1 MKIITIDN
9 YIVNTRIK
17 ELKTWTYENNISK
30 IGGLIM
36 EKSKMLLV
44 ALGQGA
50 GNIVDGLL
58 SKNKRYNGL
67 FFNSSLFD
75 IKPLKNANM
84 DKNVYL
90 YPGTDGSGRDR
101 KKSKEMIID
110 NANAIGNLLR
120 KYPQTEVMVVF
131 TSMAGGT
138 GSGAIKTFIQI
149 AAASIPSTK
158 INVVAILPSLTEDQ
172 LSFKNTIECWNDI
185 NGVIDLISDIKFIDN
200 NKRNTYKEVNNEVIE
215 SLDLS
220 YNIMGI
226 HSDGNID
233 RKDSFRINTADGSG
247 LVLKLYDGLKDERT
261 AIDLAIKNSV
271 FAQPDSYDCD
281 YLGINLKTNGYDP
294 AKIAQCFDVYKST
307 YTTYNDTSNIVVLGG
322 CETPTESIKLVK
334 MALDDK
340 SKRKS
345 SRNKNRSVIINFD
358 DENTIKENGHEDGV
372 LDLLNDEELDFSFE

>member
-1 MKIITIDN
+1 
-9 YIVNTRIK
+9 
-17 ELKTWTYENNISK
+17 
-30 IGGLIM
+30 M
-36 EKSKMLLV
+36 EKSKILLV

-58 SKNKRYNGL
+58 GKNKSYNGL

-75 IKPLKNANM
+75 IKPLKNANI

-101 KKSKEMIID
+101 NKSKEMIKD
-110 NANAIGNLLR
+110 NANAIGTLLR

-149 AAASIPSTK
+149 ASAAIPSTK

-185 NGVIDLISDIKFIDN
+185 NSVIDLISDIKFVDN
-200 NKRNTYKEVNNEVIE
+200 NKRNTYKEINNEVVD
-215 SLDLS
+215 SLDLA
-220 YNIMGI
+220 YNLMGTHI
-226 HSDGNID
+226 DGTID

-247 LVLKLYDGLKDERT
+247 LVLKLYDGLKDAKN
-261 AIDLAIKNSV
+261 AIDLAIQNSV
-271 FAQPDSYDCD
+271 FAQPDTYDCD
-281 YLGINLKTNGYDP
+281 YLGINLKTDGYDP
-294 AKIAQCFDVYKST
+294 NEVSKCFEVYRST
-307 YTTYNDTSNIVVLGG
+307 YMTYNNEFNVVVLGG
-322 CETPTESIKLVK
+322 CETPTNSIKLIK

-340 SKRKS
+340 SKRKLA
-345 SRNKNRSVIINFD
+345 RDKKRSLIIDFD
-358 DENTIKENGHEDGV
+358 DESINKENTNGREESHMGG
-372 LDLLNDEELDFSFE
+372 DEELEFSFE